1 MKRLTESQIRQVIRE
16 EITGLLN
23 EIKLDG
29 NFFGLGSKN
38 KIDILF
44 EMKGLELIEKL
55 KIIDESKLPPEL
67 LNFLKIY
74 NATINQIFN
83 AEKAF
88 KKTKNEKLK
97 ESIETLTELIE
108 EINKTVVL
116 RFSYNHAKLFNR
128 GYKIELFSLSDAKI
142 KAGEEGKKLAAF
154 EFGQMRKV
162 SLERDRKDVKRYEQ
176 LLGIT
181 VPNPVGGV
189 VDVIRPTQAKNA
201 DGKSEIGS
209 FKDQLDAELRGEP
222 YGGLDKGVRENKK
235 RSR

>member
-1 MKRLTESQIRQVIRE
+1 MKRLTETQIRQVIRE

-29 NFFGLGSKN
+29 NFFGFGSKN

-44 EMKGLELIEKL
+44 EMKGLQLINKL
-55 KIIDESKLPPEL
+55 KTVRENDNNVPLEL
-67 LNFLKIY
+67 RYFKIGYDALNPK
-74 NATINQIFN
+74 
-83 AEKAF
+83 EKQ
-88 KKTKNEKLK
+88 
-97 ESIETLTELIE
+97 
-108 EINKTVVL
+108 EINETVVL

-128 GYKIELFSLSDAKI
+128 GYKIELLSLSDAR
-142 KAGEEGKKLAAF
+142 KKKSELLVSY
-154 EFGQMRKV
+154 EFAQMRKV
-162 SLERDRKDVKRYEQ
+162 SLRRDRKDVEKYEQ
-176 LLGIT
+176 LLGIS

-189 VDVIRPTQAKNA
+189 VDVIRPTQATTT

-209 FKDQLDAELRGEP
+209 FKNQLDAELRGEP